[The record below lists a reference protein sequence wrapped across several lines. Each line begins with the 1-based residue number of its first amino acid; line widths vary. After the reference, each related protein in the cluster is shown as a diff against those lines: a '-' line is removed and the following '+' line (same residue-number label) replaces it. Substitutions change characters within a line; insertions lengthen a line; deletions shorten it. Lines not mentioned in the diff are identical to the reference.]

1 MVLSVSG
8 LREDGRRP
16 TEIRRFKCDFKSS
29 GNHDG
34 SATVHMGLTTVSAT
48 VQGPREVTRYKEAK
62 HDRAII
68 RFKVIMAPFSTMER
82 KKRRHGD
89 RKVTALVSLLEE
101 TFSGVVQTQLYQNS
115 QIDVT
120 ISVLAADGGYTSACI
135 NAASL
140 ALLDAGVPMLDI
152 VAACSVGFV
161 DNNCII
167 DLNYNEQNKGAD
179 MTVAIMPKSKGIVTM
194 NLSGNARVGKDIL
207 ELMVENGIK
216 GCSSLAE
223 SINLALHERM

>member
-1 MVLSVSG
+1 
-8 LREDGRRP
+8 
-16 TEIRRFKCDFKSS
+16 
-29 GNHDG
+29 
-34 SATVHMGLTTVSAT
+34 
-48 VQGPREVTRYKEAK
+48 
-62 HDRAII
+62 
-68 RFKVIMAPFSTMER
+68 MER

>member
-179 MTVAIMPKSKGIVTM
+179 MTVAIMPKSRGIVTM